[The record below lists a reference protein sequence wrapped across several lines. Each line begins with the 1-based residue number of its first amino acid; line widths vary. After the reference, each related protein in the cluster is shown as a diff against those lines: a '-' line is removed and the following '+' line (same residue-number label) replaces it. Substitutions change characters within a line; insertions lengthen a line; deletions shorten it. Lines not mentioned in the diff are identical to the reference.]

1 MTGTSKFMMPGMSL
15 MGSGALADAGTEI
28 GKLGFKHVLIVTDKP
43 LVDIGIVKK
52 VTSMLDS
59 LNVKSVVYSARSR
72 IPRFPM

>member
-28 GKLGFKHVLIVTDKP
+28 GKLGFKNALIVTDKP

-52 VTSMLDS
+52 VTTMLDS
-59 LNVKSVVYSARSR
+59 HNVKSVVYSGTQ
-72 IPRFPM
+72 PNPT